1 MLHRIKHADY
11 IHFTS
16 DNKRKLV
23 GAITTLVY
31 KMIII
36 TIATKTMLQKIE
48 ERSWWMAEVLEHASS

>member
-1 MLHRIKHADY
+1 MLHQIKHADY
-11 IHFTS
+11 IHFIS